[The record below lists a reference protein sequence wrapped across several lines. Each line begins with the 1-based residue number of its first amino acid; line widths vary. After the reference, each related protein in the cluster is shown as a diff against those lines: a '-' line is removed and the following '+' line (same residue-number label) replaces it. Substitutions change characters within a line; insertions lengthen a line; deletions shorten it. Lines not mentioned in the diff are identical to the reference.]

1 MCNGSTYRHLE
12 ADTDTHTT
20 HRSYQNKN
28 DIKNIERHSLVSNI
42 EPARSSLTEEKKTK
56 QCVCPYTYQPMQPVA
71 RVPSSKGALEVGEKQ
86 KERKWCCQ
94 SQDLDLINNFGL
106 DKVIST

>member
-28 DIKNIERHSLVSNI
+28 DIKNIEPHSLVSNI
-42 EPARSSLTEEKKTK
+42 EPARSSLTEEKKKTNN
-56 QCVCPYTYQPMQPVA
+56 VF
-71 RVPSSKGALEVGEKQ
+71 VPTPINLCNQWHGFSPL
-86 KERKWCCQ
+86 KERWK
-94 SQDLDLINNFGL
+94 
-106 DKVIST
+106 